1 MRKCI
6 MVVNELSDHKR
17 ISSCSISN
25 SDLRILGIYLYVCS
39 DSKKL
44 DQQHMGENYLHNY
57 LHVSSNCSLRK
68 ITMPLSR

>member
-1 MRKCI
+1 
-6 MVVNELSDHKR
+6 MVVIELSVHKR
-17 ISSCSISN
+17 ISSCFSIYN

-44 DQQHMGENYLHNY
+44 NQQHMGEKYLHNY
-57 LHVSSNCSLRK
+57 LYVSSNCSLRK